1 LHQIEQKYS
10 NFSNLFAGVLHQF
23 FECLYDIDVIT
34 EDALLAWEK
43 CDDPAEAEGKGV
55 AIKSTTQFFTWLK
68 EADDEDEDD
77 SEKDEG
83 IE

>member
-1 LHQIEQKYS
+1 
-10 NFSNLFAGVLHQF
+10 
-23 FECLYDIDVIT
+23 
-34 EDALLAWEK
+34 LLAWEK

>member
-1 LHQIEQKYS
+1 MFP
-10 NFSNLFAGVLHQF
+10 FSGVLHQF

-34 EDALLAWEK
+34 EEALLAWEK

-55 AIKSTTQFFTWLK
+55 AIKSTTQFFTWIK
-68 EADDEDEDD
+68 SAEDEDD
-77 SEKDEG
+77 ADNNDDDKDEG